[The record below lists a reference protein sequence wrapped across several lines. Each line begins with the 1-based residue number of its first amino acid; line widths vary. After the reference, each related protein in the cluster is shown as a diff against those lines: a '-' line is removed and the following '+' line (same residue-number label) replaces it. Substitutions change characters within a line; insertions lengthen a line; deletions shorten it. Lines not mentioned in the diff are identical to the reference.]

1 MTFLSEPHIVSF
13 SDYPLCYLA
22 MSDDIQQILCQ
33 LSQQMEANLRC
44 IEEIAECQAS
54 PQAERQASPQLY
66 HLTNIVN
73 EDSESSTSNA
83 ITYTLKYKPIC
94 LDTFTANKNDNVDS
108 WLFSIKQYAN
118 LVHILGQ
125 EII

>member
-33 LSQQMEANLRC
+33 LSQQMEANSRH
-44 IEEIAECQAS
+44 IEEIAERQVS

-66 HLTNIVN
+66 HLTDIVN
-73 EDSESSTSNA
+73 KDSESSTSNA
-83 ITYTLKYKPIC
+83 VMHTLKFKPIC
-94 LDTFTANKNDNVDS
+94 PDTFTANKNDDVDS
-108 WLFSIKQYAN
+108 WLFSVKQYAD
-118 LVHILGQ
+118 LVHILRQ
-125 EII
+125 KII